1 MSKFLN
7 TLLAVI
13 LLVIFSPIFLITSL
27 LIIIDNGFS
36 IFYYQ
41 KRVGIDNQLFT
52 LYKFRTMKKST
63 PEVATHL
70 LKNPNEYLTV
80 SGALLRKLSLDE
92 LPQLINIIKG
102 QMRFV
107 GPRPALYNQ
116 KNLILERSKLGI
128 DKIYPGITGWAQI
141 NGRDNISTSEKVKL
155 DKFYLDNKSLH
166 FDIKIIILTII
177 NVFISRN
184 VSH

>member
-1 MSKFLN
+1 MSKLLN
-7 TLLAVI
+7 ILFAAI
-13 LLVIFSPIFLITSL
+13 LLVIFLPIFLIISF
-27 LIIIDNGFS
+27 LIIVDNGFS

-41 KRVGIDNQLFT
+41 KRVGKDSQIFK

-70 LKNPNEYLTV
+70 LKNPNEYLTT
-80 SGALLRKLSLDE
+80 SGVLLRKFSLDE
-92 LPQLINIIKG
+92 LPQLINIING

-107 GPRPALYNQ
+107 GPRPALHNQ
-116 KNLILERSKLGI
+116 NNLILERSKYGI

-141 NGRDNISTSEKVKL
+141 NGRDNISTSDKVKL
-155 DKFYLDNKSLH
+155 DKFYLDNKSLYL
-166 FDIKIIILTII
+166 DIKIIFLTII